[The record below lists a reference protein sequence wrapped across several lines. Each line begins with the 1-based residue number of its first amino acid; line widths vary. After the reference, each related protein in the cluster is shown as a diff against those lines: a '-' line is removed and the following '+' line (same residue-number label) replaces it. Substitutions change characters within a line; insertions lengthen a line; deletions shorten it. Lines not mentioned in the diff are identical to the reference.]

1 MCFFASELEK
11 FALKIAKL
19 PHKTVTDEVGDRYSR
34 RLLLQRRLKPGCGF
48 ASNTAP
54 LTEHNADHDLKQR
67 NRGWRQ
73 PSPALFLP
81 LDLTDTSVNK
91 QFDTVHEA
99 GVLGGKEDR
108 CLGDLIR
115 LADTAHR
122 NERRQVIEETLLLN
136 RIGADE
142 FDQPG
147 RLDRAGAKGIDTDT
161 AAFQVENPVAGKGAN
176 CRFRRRIDTERFGS
190 ATRRSR
196 TREDHG

>member
-1 MCFFASELEK
+1 MLITTLSSASW
-11 FALKIAKL
+11 
-19 PHKTVTDEVGDRYSR
+19 
-34 RLLLQRRLKPGCGF
+34 
-48 ASNTAP
+48 
-54 LTEHNADHDLKQR
+54 
-67 NRGWRQ
+67 GWRQ

-99 GVLGGKEDR
+99 GVIGGKEDR

-115 LADTAHR
+115 LAHTAHR
-122 NERRQVIEETLLLN
+122 NERRQVIQKPLLLN

-161 AAFQVENPVAGKGAN
+161 TAFQVENPVAGKGVN
-176 CRFRRRIDTERFGS
+176 CRFRRSIDAERFGS
-190 ATRRSR
+190 AACRGRAS
-196 TREDHG
+196 EDHG